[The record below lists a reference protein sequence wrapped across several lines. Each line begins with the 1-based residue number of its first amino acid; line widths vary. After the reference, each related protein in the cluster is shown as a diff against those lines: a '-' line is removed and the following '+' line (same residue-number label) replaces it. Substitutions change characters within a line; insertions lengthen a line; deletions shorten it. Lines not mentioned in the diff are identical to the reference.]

1 MVFGG
6 NDFRT
11 KQKVFR
17 MRRSLPVKT
26 GERMLASKKEV
37 MWCFSDQR
45 AGATMK
51 PSSGNPS

>member
-1 MVFGG
+1 MVLVG
-6 NDFRT
+6 NYFRT

-37 MWCFSDQR
+37 MWCFSDQHVD
-45 AGATMK
+45 ATVK
-51 PSSGNPS
+51 SSSGSPS